1 MFVLALAQSWA
12 RWLEPIIDTGRDLY
26 IPEQLAHGA
35 KLYRD
40 IRYQYP
46 PLAPYL
52 LAAITSAIGHSLAS
66 YIAIGI
72 AQSLCAATLI
82 WSIARRSA
90 GTVAAFAACA
100 MFVALNVAGAT
111 TWGANWI
118 FPYSYAATIGMVAL
132 LGLIAAIR
140 AQRIA
145 LAVLAALIASWCKV
159 EYAIAVV
166 IIVVAAALF
175 ERLPL
180 RAFIVSALASV
191 AVVALIF
198 RDTAW
203 LSENIFNKSLTEG
216 ASAKHFYAHVSGAAG
231 WPHNLGL
238 ALLGTIGLVAIA
250 LLLRM
255 QNRVIATIGV
265 IAIAACF
272 TGDTFLRAFGVVQ
285 WLALA
290 WVFVKDRR
298 SPLAL
303 FAIASFAATLRIA
316 LNVSHAWYGDVLSAP
331 VYLLIAYL
339 LFEYLPARGVYTRRA
354 AMLWLIP
361 IAFICGRELFEQR
374 AAYAEK
380 RFPIVT
386 KRGTFYDHNPDR
398 AAALNAF
405 LASNP
410 TGTLVVIPEGITLN
424 YLAGLRTPLTFH
436 TFTPVE
442 TADPSVESKIIAE
455 LTAHPPARIA
465 IVTRDVREFGYRA
478 FGADYDRRL
487 AALIAA
493 RYTIERRERGPH
505 FELIVLK
512 SNQGV
517 RSGNLTLASCPAAS

>member
-26 IPEQLAHGA
+26 IPEQLARGA

-52 LAAITSAIGHSLAS
+52 LAAITSAIGHSLAA

-100 MFVALNVAGAT
+100 MFVAMNVAGAT

-140 AQRIA
+140 AQRVA
-145 LAVLAALIASWCKV
+145 LAVLAALVASWCKV

-166 IIVVAAALF
+166 IIVIAAALF
-175 ERLPL
+175 ERVPL
-180 RAFIVSALASV
+180 RAFIVSAIVSV
-191 AVVALIF
+191 AAVALLF
-198 RDTAW
+198 RDSAW
-203 LSENIFNKSLTEG
+203 LTDNIFNKALTEG
-216 ASAKHFYAHVSGAAG
+216 ASAKHFYAHVSGLAN
-231 WPHNLGL
+231 WPHNLGVAIL
-238 ALLGTIGLVAIA
+238 GALGLIAIA

-255 QNRVIATIGV
+255 QSRLLAIVAIT
-265 IAIAACF
+265 AIACCYS
-272 TGDTFLRAFGVVQ
+272 GDTFLRAFGVVQ

-290 WVFVKDRR
+290 WALIKDRR
-298 SPLAL
+298 SPLTV
-303 FAIASFAATLRIA
+303 FAIASIAATLRIA
-316 LNVSHAWYGDVLSAP
+316 FTVSHTWYGDVLSAP

-339 LFEYLPARGVYTRRA
+339 LFEYLPARGICTRRA

-361 IAFICGRELFEQR
+361 IAFICGRELLTQR
-374 AAYAEK
+374 EAYTQK

-386 KRGTFYDHNPDR
+386 KRGTFYDHNQDR

-442 TADPSVESKIIAE
+442 TADPAVEAKIIAE
-455 LTAHPPARIA
+455 LTAHPPTRIA
-465 IVTRDVREFGYRA
+465 IVTRDVREFGYHA
-478 FGADYDRRL
+478 FGADYDQRL

-493 RYTIERRERGPH
+493 RYRLERRERGPH

-512 SNQGV
+512 
-517 RSGNLTLASCPAAS
+517 